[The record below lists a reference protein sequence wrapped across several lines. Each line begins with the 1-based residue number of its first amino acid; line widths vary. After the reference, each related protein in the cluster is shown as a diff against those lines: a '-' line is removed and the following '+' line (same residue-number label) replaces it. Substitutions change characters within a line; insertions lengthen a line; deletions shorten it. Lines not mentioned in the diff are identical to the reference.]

1 MKRLFPVL
9 VFFLIALFVW
19 PLWPTV
25 AAPASPNDR
34 VPGQVLVK
42 FKPDI
47 SQNTID
53 NELKRHGAKVTDQ
66 VAAIGVLV
74 LAVPENAQDRI
85 ITALSKNPNVEF
97 AEADYL
103 AFATATP
110 NDTFFTNQWGLENT
124 AQTIKGQVGAVDA
137 DINTPTAWDTTTG
150 TSPTGAIK
158 VAILDTGIDQAHPDL
173 SSKIGLQQ
181 NFTDSSTIDDL
192 YGHGTHVSGIVA
204 ALTNNGTG
212 VAGVCPDCRLLNG
225 KVLNDSGSGAYS
237 WVSNGIIWATNSG
250 AKVINMSLGGSVK
263 SFTLEN
269 AVNYAWNHGVV
280 VVAAAGNSA
289 NPSKTYPG
297 AYKNAIAVASTNN
310 LDQKSYFSSYGA
322 NWVDVAAPGENIFST
337 FPTHPYKINK
347 SLGYDFGSGTSM
359 ATPMVSGTAA
369 LIWSTGYGTSVSSV
383 RNRLESTADKIPG
396 TGSYWSAGRI
406 DAAAAVAP

>member
-1 MKRLFPVL
+1 MKRLFAA
-9 VFFLIALFVW
+9 FFALLLTLFIS
-19 PLWPTV
+19 PLWTM
-25 AAPASPNDR
+25 AAPPPENDR
-34 VPGQVLVK
+34 VPAQILVRFKAQTPQAVIDAQLKSNNAKVVGRVAALDVLVV
-42 FKPDI
+42 
-47 SQNTID
+47 N
-53 NELKRHGAKVTDQ
+53 
-66 VAAIGVLV
+66 
-74 LAVPENAQDRI
+74 VPQTTEDRV
-85 ITALSKNPNVEF
+85 ITALSKNPNVEY
-97 AEADYL
+97 AEPDGL
-103 AFATATP
+103 AFASLVP
-110 NDTFFTNQWGLENT
+110 NDPYFVPNQWGLENT
-124 AQTIKGQVGAVDA
+124 GQAIKGQVGTVDA
-137 DINTPTAWDTTTG
+137 DINTPKAWETTTG
-150 TSPTGAIK
+150 SVK
-158 VAILDTGIDQAHPDL
+158 VAILDTGVDQSHPDL
-173 SSKIGLQQ
+173 SSKIVDKVDDQK
-181 NFTDSSTIDDL
+181 NFTDSLTIDDL

-204 ALTNNGTG
+204 AITNNNTG

-250 AKVINMSLGGSVK
+250 AKVINMSLGGSAK
-263 SFTLEN
+263 STTLEN

-337 FPTHPYKINK
+337 FPTHPYVINK

-369 LIWSTGYGTSVSSV
+369 LIWSTKYGTSVSAV

-396 TGSYWSAGRI
+396 TGTYWLAGRI